1 MENKQ
6 KKNGLRAWL
15 MVVCLPSKHKAFSSN
30 LSTNKKQKPKQ
41 KEKIRIDHFNFY
53 SLCPAKFL
61 QIKMNKKLML

>member
-1 MENKQ
+1 
-6 KKNGLRAWL
+6 